1 MSNLDLIEAMQAEYK
16 LLKTE
21 IHRMKE
27 SAQYFTCRGYV
38 TIDKRLCEAIALAE
52 EAAKCKRLQLLE
64 EICIVEQEAHVEAI
78 TYDTENERY

>member
-1 MSNLDLIEAMQAEYK
+1 MNLDIIKAMQAEYK

-38 TIDKRLCEAIALAE
+38 TIDKRLGEAIALAE
-52 EAAKCKRLQLLE
+52 TAAKEKRFKLLE
-64 EICIVEQEAHVEAI
+64 EICDLEQQIHVDAI
-78 TYDTENERY
+78 TYDAENER

>member
-1 MSNLDLIEAMQAEYK
+1 MNLDIIEAMQAEYK

-52 EAAKCKRLQLLE
+52 TAAKEKRFKLLE
-64 EICIVEQEAHVEAI
+64 EICDLEQQIHVDAI
-78 TYDTENERY
+78 TYDAENER